1 MRSDNE
7 DHDLWQHV
15 TQSVKPLKRDRAA
28 KGVDAKPPSKST
40 LKRQHTPVTQSS
52 LPSGKPEHKPERV
65 NPQTLKRL
73 QRGHVSVDKTI
84 DLHGM
89 TQTKAHQA
97 LQKFLL
103 RCHVDDVR
111 RVLVITGK
119 GKDGA
124 GVLRHAVPRWLH
136 ESPLSKIVLSLHEAA
151 PEHGGSGAL
160 YVLLRRK
167 K

>member
-1 MRSDNE
+1 MPKR
-7 DHDLWQHV
+7 L
-15 TQSVKPLKRDRAA
+15 SVKRRDVETLPPVSA
-28 KGVDAKPPSKST
+28 KKHS
-40 LKRQHTPVTQSS
+40 
-52 LPSGKPEHKPERV
+52 PESI
-65 NPQTLKRL
+65 NPQSLKRL
-73 QRGHVSVDKTI
+73 QRGHVFVDKTI

-89 TQTKAHQA
+89 TQDKAHQA

-103 RCHVDDVR
+103 RCHADDSR

-119 GKDGA
+119 GKDGE

-136 ESPLSKIVLSLHEAA
+136 ESPLSTIVLSFHAAA